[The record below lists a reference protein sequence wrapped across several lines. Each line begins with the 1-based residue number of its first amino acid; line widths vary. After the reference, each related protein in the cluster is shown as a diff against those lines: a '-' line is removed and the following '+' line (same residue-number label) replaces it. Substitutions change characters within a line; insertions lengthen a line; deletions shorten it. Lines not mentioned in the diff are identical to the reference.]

1 MSETNERRILS
12 VTQVNMYVRSL
23 LESSVHLNDLW
34 IMGEISNF
42 TDHYKSGH
50 LYMSLKDENA
60 LIKAVMFRQYAAK
73 LQFKPQ
79 SGMRVLCRGRVSLYE
94 RDGQYQLYVTEMQP
108 AGAGALAVA
117 FEQMKEKRK
126 TQGSFDQGSKRPIPR
141 FPGRIA
147 VITSETGAAV
157 QDILNILSRR
167 YPVAQ
172 VVLCPVQVQG
182 DAAAP
187 QMVQALRQ
195 VNERRCADVIIIGR
209 GGGSM
214 EDLWAFNDENLARV
228 VVASEIPVIS
238 AVGHETDFTICDFV
252 ADLRAPTPSAAAEL
266 AVPDQAELKNR
277 LYAAQYTLGA
287 LLKRQYTQ
295 KQTQL
300 QTLLQKQ
307 CMRDPLFLV
316 DRRRQDT
323 DLLLMRMKTA
333 FQQQIER
340 WKTMFSTE
348 ASRLA
353 AMNPLSVLLRGYA
366 VVTKQGQIVSQ
377 AAGLRGGDRVKIK
390 LHDGEKSAIIT
401 EEPTNGNEG

>member
-23 LESSVHLNDLW
+23 LESSVHLHDLW

-117 FEQMKEKRK
+117 FEQLKEKLK
-126 TQGSFDQGSKRPIPR
+126 TQGLFDQARKRPIPK
-141 FPGRIA
+141 FPDRIA

-157 QDILNILSRR
+157 RDILNILARR

-182 DAAAP
+182 DTAAP

-214 EDLWAFNDENLARV
+214 EDLWAFNDENLARAV
-228 VVASEIPVIS
+228 AASEIPVIS

-266 AVPDQAELKNR
+266 AVPDQTELKNR
-277 LYAAQYTLGA
+277 LRAAQYTLGT

-295 KQTQL
+295 KQAQL

-307 CMRDPLFLV
+307 CMRDPLFLI
-316 DRRRQDT
+316 DRRRQDI
-323 DLLLMRMKTA
+323 DLLLMRLKAA
-333 FQQQIER
+333 FQQQVER
-340 WKTMFSTE
+340 WKTLFSTE

-366 VVTKQGQIVSQ
+366 VVTKEGQIVSQ
-377 AAGLRGGDRVKIK
+377 AAGLRSGDQVKIK

-401 EEPTNGNEG
+401 EEPINGNEG